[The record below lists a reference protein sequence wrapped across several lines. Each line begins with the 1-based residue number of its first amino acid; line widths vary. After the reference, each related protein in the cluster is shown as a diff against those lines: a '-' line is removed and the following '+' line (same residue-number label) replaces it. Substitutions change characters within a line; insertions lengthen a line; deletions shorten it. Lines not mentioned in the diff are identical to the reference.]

1 MSSLLLPLL
10 GGVLIGLASAG
21 LLVLHGRI
29 AGISGI
35 VAGVL
40 APVRGDWTWRAAFV
54 AGLLMVGVVGVFV
67 VPEAFSG
74 EAPLQGPSLIASG
87 LIVGVGTRV
96 GSGCT
101 SGHGVCGVGRLSPR
115 STVATMVFIASGMA
129 TVSGLRLFG
138 MMP

>member
-35 VAGVL
+35 AAGVL

-54 AGLLMVGVVGVFV
+54 AGLLVVGVVGAFT
-67 VPEAFSG
+67 VPEAFG
-74 EAPLQGPSLIASG
+74 GPTPLTGSG
-87 LIVGVGTRV
+87 LLAAGMIVGIGTRV
-96 GSGCT
+96 GNGCT

-115 STVATMVFIASGMA
+115 SAFATMVFIGAGMV
-129 TVSGLRLFG
+129 TVACLRVIG
-138 MMP
+138 VMP

>member
-1 MSSLLLPLL
+1 MSSLILPLV

-29 AGISGI
+29 AGITGI
-35 VAGVL
+35 AAGVL
-40 APVRGDWTWRAAFV
+40 APVRGDWAWRASFV
-54 AGLLMVGVVGVFV
+54 AGLLAVGVLASLW
-67 VPEAFSG
+67 VPEAFG
-74 EAPLQGPSLIASG
+74 GQAPLQGPSLIAAG

-96 GSGCT
+96 GNGCT

-129 TVSGLRLFG
+129 TVSGLRLLGF
-138 MMP
+138 MS

>member
-1 MSSLLLPLL
+1 MSSLLLPLI

-29 AGISGI
+29 AGITGI
-35 VAGVL
+35 AAGVL
-40 APVRGDWTWRAAFV
+40 APVRGDWGWRASFV
-54 AGLLMVGVVGVFV
+54 AGLLVVGALGAFW
-67 VPEAFSG
+67 VPESFAG
-74 EAPLQGPSLIASG
+74 EAPLQGPSLIAAG

-96 GSGCT
+96 GNGCT

-115 STVATMVFIASGMA
+115 STVATMVFIATGMA
-129 TVSGLRLFG
+129 TVSGLRLLG